1 MKKILVPTDFS
12 ETAMC
17 AFIYAQKLS
26 EVIPDCSLHVIHL
39 YLPAMEAEYPNVV
52 PPVPEYIKSREDMLD
67 RFVSE
72 GVEECKA
79 DLKRLP
85 PITKDLLI
93 GFPADEIGK
102 LSEDYELV
110 VMGTTG
116 ETDLLDR
123 FFGSVSSN
131 VAKRAQCPTLLVP
144 KGVSF
149 RPVKQLLY
157 AANYESTDDE
167 AIEQLLD
174 INQYFKANVHFLH
187 VQEEDNDRAFA
198 QNKEDLFAGL
208 FEDGVPE
215 FSFTMEEVPG
225 KDIPESISNYAVE
238 NGIDLVV
245 MATPQRSFWERFAH
259 RSQSKKMALTTKLPL
274 MIYHIND

>member
-12 ETAMC
+12 ETAKC

-26 EVIPDCSLHVIHL
+26 EAVPDSSIHVIHL

-52 PPVPEYIKSREDMLD
+52 PPVPEYIKAREDMLT
-67 RFVSE
+67 RFVEE
-72 GVEECKA
+72 GLDECKA
-79 DLKRLP
+79 DMKEVAP
-85 PITKDLLI
+85 VTQDLLI

-102 LSEDYELV
+102 ISEDYDLI

-123 FFGSVSSN
+123 LFGSVSSN

-149 RPVKQLLY
+149 HPIKQLLY
-157 AANYESTDDE
+157 TANYESADDD
-167 AIEQLLD
+167 AIEQLLK
-174 INQYFKANVHFLH
+174 INQYFKAKVHFLH
-187 VQEEDNDRAFA
+187 VQDEDDEQAYA
-198 QNKEDLFAGL
+198 KNKEEIFAGL
-208 FEDGVPE
+208 FEDGIPE

-225 KDIPESISNYAVE
+225 KDVPETISNYAVE
-238 NGIDLVV
+238 HGIDLVV
-245 MATPQRSFWERFAH
+245 MATPQRSFWERFVH
-259 RSQSKKMALTTKLPL
+259 RSKSRKMALTTKIPL

>member
-17 AFIYAQKLS
+17 AFLYAQKLS
-26 EVIPDCSLHVIHL
+26 EAIPDSSIHVVHL

-52 PPVPEYIKSREDMLD
+52 PPVPEYIEAREKMLKD
-67 RFVSE
+67 FMEE
-72 GVEECKA
+72 GLNTSKP
-79 DLKRLP
+79 DLKKEP
-85 PITKDLLI
+85 SVTSDLLI

-102 LSEDYELV
+102 LSEDYDLI

-123 FFGSVSSN
+123 LFGSVSSN
-131 VAKRAQCPTLLVP
+131 VAKRAQCPTLLIP

-149 RPVKQLLY
+149 HPIQQLLY
-157 AANYESTDDE
+157 AANYESADKN
-167 AIEQLLD
+167 AIQKLLT

-187 VQEEDNDRAFA
+187 VQEEEGVEAYA
-198 QNKEDLFAGL
+198 KSKQELFADV
-208 FEDGVPE
+208 FENGIPE

-225 KDIPESISNYAVE
+225 DDVPETMSNYAVE
-238 NGIDLVV
+238 KSIDLVV
-245 MATPQRSFWERFAH
+245 MATPQRSFWERFVH
-259 RSQSKKMALTTKLPL
+259 RSKSKKMALTTKIPL
-274 MIYHIND
+274 MIYHIAD